1 MLCGNCSHLFYV
13 QKCNEHGK
21 TGSNLN
27 INSNLQLKVWLVI
40 IELRLKNCMNQEN
53 EYLCTSFHEIILQVV
68 KVINLK
74 L

>member
-27 INSNLQLKVWLVI
+27 INSNLQLKVWLVVM
-40 IELRLKNCMNQEN
+40 ELRLKNCMNQEN
-53 EYLCTSFHEIILQVV
+53 EYTCAPLFM
-68 KVINLK
+68 K
-74 L
+74 